1 MRLLSYGL
9 MLLCYI
15 FHSIALQLSPCHE
28 IPMAETTW
36 TSFAKPNP
44 EKEYVAILSYLP
56 LRSYWALPQFFYYTR
71 RIQTQL
77 KSARGLL
84 GYSLMA
90 HVVAKRFWTI
100 SVWEDEVSLMS
111 FVHKDPHREAMMILR
126 RSMGGT
132 HFLRWKIIG
141 SAVPPN
147 WRVAMERFHA
157 NEPTP

>member
-1 MRLLSYGL
+1 
-9 MLLCYI
+9 
-15 FHSIALQLSPCHE
+15 
-28 IPMAETTW
+28 
-36 TSFAKPNP
+36 
-44 EKEYVAILSYLP
+44 
-56 LRSYWALPQFFYYTR
+56 
-71 RIQTQL
+71 
-77 KSARGLL
+77 
-84 GYSLMA
+84 MA

-126 RSMGGT
+126 RSMGGS

-157 NEPTP
+157 NEPMP

>member
-1 MRLLSYGL
+1 

-36 TSFAKPNP
+36 TSFAKPN
-44 EKEYVAILSYLP
+44 
-56 LRSYWALPQFFYYTR
+56 
-71 RIQTQL
+71 QTQL
-77 KSARGLL
+77 KSARGLV

-90 HVVAKRFWTI
+90 HVVAKRFWTL
-100 SVWEDEVSLMS
+100 SVWEDEVSLMR

-141 SAVPPN
+141 SSVPPN
-147 WRVAMERFHA
+147 WQVAMERFHA
-157 NEPTP
+157 NEPTS